1 MLDEILVLVKSL
13 VFRDGLMSKV
23 VPFPLGVCTLAVKL
37 PGISMPPSRVPL
49 GKGYVQV
56 SVVALYVAGFATQV
70 APLPVAEKLPLLSA
84 KADAATKTKTRVV
97 TTMSKRFIFFL
108 RLIEFPK

>member
-37 PGISMPPSRVPL
+37 PGIYMPPSRVPL
-49 GKGYVQV
+49 WKGYVHV
-56 SVVALYVAGFATQV
+56 SVVALYVAGFTQV
-70 APLPVAEKLPLLSA
+70 ALLPVAEKLPLLSA

-108 RLIEFPK
+108 RLTKFPK